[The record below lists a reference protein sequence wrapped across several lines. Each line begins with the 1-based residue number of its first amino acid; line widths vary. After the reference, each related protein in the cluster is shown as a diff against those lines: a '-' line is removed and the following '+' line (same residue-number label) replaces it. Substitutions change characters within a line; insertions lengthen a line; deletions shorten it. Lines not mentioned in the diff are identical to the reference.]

1 MFVACDDESGQPR
14 RLPDLIPAL
23 NAFKRS
29 EREGENTMPQMPLW
43 IKPVLWGAVAGSV
56 VTMII
61 GFNYGGWTTSGTS
74 ARLAKAQAD
83 TAVTTALVP
92 ICVAKSKG
100 DRAVVTKMGELK
112 ALTSSYDQ
120 RDFVTKTGWAT
131 VPGSDSPNSDVAEA
145 CAAALLKTASN

>member
-1 MFVACDDESGQPR
+1 
-14 RLPDLIPAL
+14 
-23 NAFKRS
+23 
-29 EREGENTMPQMPLW
+29 MPQMPLW

-61 GFNYGGWTTSGTS
+61 GFSYGGWTTSSTS

-83 TAVTTALVP
+83 AGA
-92 ICVAKSKG
+92 AK
-100 DRAVVTKMGELK
+100 KMGELK
-112 ALTSSYDQ
+112 ALASSYEQ

-131 VPGSDSPNSDVAEA
+131 VPGSDDPNSDVADA